1 MGFFLVLKAEVV
13 RGMIQMRRYWFAS
26 VVGLVVGYVTLI
38 GMVYAFVQTPGLV
51 GVGGQVTDMS
61 VGFLIGMFAFGILG
75 LFSQNLQAMASAG
88 QLEQVCMSPHGLVT
102 NFLARSLVAAVST
115 IMSCGIMIALIAFTM
130 HGTIHA
136 SPGPLFIVLFLTY
149 ANLIGFGFMVG
160 GLVLIFKQ
168 IGQIVTLFR
177 MGMFFLAIKIDAAF
191 FEDLPWA
198 AQIVVRILPGS
209 DAAICLKLAL
219 LDGMGWEV
227 LGTQYFFFLII
238 NAAVWTSVGITCF
251 RLMENWSR
259 HKGTLGAY

>member
-102 NFLARSLVAAVST
+102 NFLARSLGARLVLGWITATVASVAGLYASYALDLPTGAAIVCALGGALLISGLVSGNCSSWLLRST
-115 IMSCGIMIALIAFTM
+115 RLFLKTCL
-130 HGTIHA
+130 
-136 SPGPLFIVLFLTY
+136 GPLKLSC
-149 ANLIGFGFMVG
+149 
-160 GLVLIFKQ
+160 
-168 IGQIVTLFR
+168 
-177 MGMFFLAIKIDAAF
+177 AF
-191 FEDLPWA
+191 FREVTRRFASSWRSWTEWDGKSW
-198 AQIVVRILPGS
+198 VRS
-209 DAAICLKLAL
+209 
-219 LDGMGWEV
+219 
-227 LGTQYFFFLII
+227 
-238 NAAVWTSVGITCF
+238 TSSF
-251 RLMENWSR
+251 
-259 HKGTLGAY
+259 